1 MTTPTPSLKL
11 FFAPRTRA
19 FTALWLLEELGL
31 PYELESFDLNAGRH
45 KQADYLALNPMGK
58 VPLVIHD
65 GVPVSETGA
74 IAIYLADRFAGH
86 PGAATLAPA
95 FDDPRRPAYLRW
107 ILFHAGVIE
116 PAFGQKF
123 FKWDVPARS
132 VAWGSFEQMHETLTA
147 GVSGREWLLGD
158 SFCAADVIVGSAARF
173 GVKFGAF
180 EQDGPIADYVARLG
194 AREPFRR
201 AEAIERR
208 EGERFPLPT

>member
-1 MTTPTPSLKL
+1 MYRCSHRAGKLIGSRAMTTPTPSLKL

-95 FDDPRRPAYLRW
+95 FDDPHRPAYLRW
-107 ILFHAGVIE
+107 ILFH
-116 PAFGQKF
+116 
-123 FKWDVPARS
+123 
-132 VAWGSFEQMHETLTA
+132 
-147 GVSGREWLLGD
+147 
-158 SFCAADVIVGSAARF
+158 
-173 GVKFGAF
+173 
-180 EQDGPIADYVARLG
+180 
-194 AREPFRR
+194 
-201 AEAIERR
+201 
-208 EGERFPLPT
+208 